1 MKPMIHPQAH
11 HFSLPRITTALAL
24 LAWPLPASTQDS
36 ATVPGAPQNLTAVV
50 NDNGSVTLSWDA
62 PGDDAVTGYRI
73 LRRRPTE
80 GENTLLEYVGDTDST
95 ATTFTDTEVTAGIQH
110 VYRVKAINS
119 ASVGEQS
126 NHVNVTPPAPQPP
139 AKPTNL
145 TGTVAHDRVSL
156 TWDNPE
162 DDSITGYQVLRR
174 DTTVHRLGEFVV
186 LVDDTGTAETAY
198 VDSDVAAGGN
208 YVYRVKARNAAG
220 LSPRSSYF
228 DAQVPQPPAVTV
240 SFEQGSYAVAEGA
253 SVAVTVLLDTDPDR
267 DVSIPIVAA
276 GQGGASDADHSSVP
290 SAVTFTAGETRQVI
304 IVTATDDAADDDG
317 ESVLLQVGAGLPD
330 RVSAGIVN
338 ETTVSITD
346 NDDPE
351 PDPTPTPEPEPA
363 QQTDKDATWEGAV
376 DLGDITEL
384 TEAQFPKY
392 TINGDDDQVD
402 YFSFSLTEPK
412 RVSRGLKQLDFDAD
426 LVLEDSGGATLR
438 RSQKE
443 GTDNEAITRTMLE
456 GTYYIRVEA
465 QEEGENQYVLKH
477 GVAEPDPDKVRKE
490 RERTGEVAQV
500 TVSFK
505 QASYDVAEGS
515 TATVKIVLDQDPGR
529 SLTIPLTS
537 EYAGG
542 AADAD
547 LSQTLPTSVAFDS
560 GETTTSFTFTVESDD
575 EDEDGEGIKVGFDS
589 DSLPDG
595 VTVGT
600 PAETTVNFIDDDV
613 PATEPP
619 AAPTG
624 LNGAVSH
631 DAVVL
636 TWDDPQDDTVTGYQI
651 LRRDKAVDQPGEFTV
666 HVDDT
671 GSAATTYVDI
681 DVAAGARYAYRTRP
695 ATAPASAPGAA
706 TSTQT
711 YWMRPHRSG

>member
-228 DAQVPQPPAVTV
+228 DAD
-240 SFEQGSYAVAEGA
+240 
-253 SVAVTVLLDTDPDR
+253 LLDAPAPVRVTQNADNGPRADKA
-267 DVSIPIVAA
+267 IVLSHSTLNVHEDDT
-276 GQGGASDADHSSVP
+276 ASYTVRLA
-290 SAVTFTAGETRQVI
+290 SAP
-304 IVTATDDAADDDG
+304 TDD
-317 ESVLLQVGAGLPD
+317 V
-330 RVSAGIVN
+330 
-338 ETTVSITD
+338 TVSITS
-346 NDDPE
+346 
-351 PDPTPTPEPEPA
+351 PTNPLFTVNP
-363 QQTDKDATWEGAV
+363 
-376 DLGDITEL
+376 
-384 TEAQFPKY
+384 
-392 TINGDDDQVD
+392 
-402 YFSFSLTEPK
+402 SLTFTTENWETEQT
-412 RVSRGLKQLDFDAD
+412 VNVGHAAD
-426 LVLEDSGGATLR
+426 TDTIQK
-438 RSQKE
+438 RSQ
-443 GTDNEAITRTMLE
+443 
-456 GTYYIRVEA
+456 
-465 QEEGENQYVLKH
+465 
-477 GVAEPDPDKVRKE
+477 
-490 RERTGEVAQV
+490 
-500 TVSFK
+500 S
-505 QASYDVAEGS
+505 
-515 TATVKIVLDQDPGR
+515 
-529 SLTIPLTS
+529 
-537 EYAGG
+537 
-542 AADAD
+542 
-547 LSQTLPTSVAFDS
+547 PT
-560 GETTTSFTFTVESDD
+560 
-575 EDEDGEGIKVGFDS
+575 
-589 DSLPDG
+589 
-595 VTVGT
+595 
-600 PAETTVNFIDDDV
+600 
-613 PATEPP
+613 PP
-619 AAPTG
+619 AAEDMTTSRPNSRSTSSIPITG
-624 LNGAVSH
+624 CSCSSS
-631 DAVVL
+631 
-636 TWDDPQDDTVTGYQI
+636 P
-651 LRRDKAVDQPGEFTV
+651 LRSTRARVQAS
-666 HVDDT
+666 
-671 GSAATTYVDI
+671 GST
-681 DVAAGARYAYRTRP
+681 
-695 ATAPASAPGAA
+695 
-706 TSTQT
+706 
-711 YWMRPHRSG
+711 